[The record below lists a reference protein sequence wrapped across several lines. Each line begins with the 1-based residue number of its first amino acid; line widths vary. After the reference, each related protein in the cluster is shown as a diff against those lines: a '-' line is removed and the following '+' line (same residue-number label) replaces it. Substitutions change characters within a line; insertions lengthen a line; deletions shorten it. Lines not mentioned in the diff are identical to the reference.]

1 MGDDKQATAGKLEVS
16 ARGDL
21 EIVGVR
27 VFDAPRELVY
37 RAFTEAD
44 LVARWW
50 GSREGTTIIDKFD
63 PRPGGAWRIVD
74 RDKDGNEDAF
84 RGEIRELTPPERVVQ
99 TFEWEGL
106 PGHVSVETV
115 TLEDIG
121 GGQTKVT
128 SVSTFDNPEDRDG
141 MLSSGMETGMA
152 EAYDQ
157 LAELLGEL
165 GSN

>member
-1 MGDDKQATAGKLEVS
+1 MSDDKQATAGKLEVS

-37 RAFTEAD
+37 RAFTERD
-44 LVARWW
+44 LVSRWW
-50 GSREGTTIIDKFD
+50 GLREGTTIIDKFE
-63 PRPGGAWRIVD
+63 PKPGGAWRIIG

-84 RGEIRELTPPERVVQ
+84 RGEFRELTPPERVVQ

-106 PGHVSVETV
+106 PGHISVETL
-115 TLEDIG
+115 TLEDLDG
-121 GGQTKVT
+121 RTKVT
-128 SVSTFDNPEDRDG
+128 SVSTFDTTEDRDG
-141 MLSSGMETGMA
+141 MLESGMETGMS

-157 LAELLGEL
+157 LAELIEEL
-165 GSN
+165 GSD